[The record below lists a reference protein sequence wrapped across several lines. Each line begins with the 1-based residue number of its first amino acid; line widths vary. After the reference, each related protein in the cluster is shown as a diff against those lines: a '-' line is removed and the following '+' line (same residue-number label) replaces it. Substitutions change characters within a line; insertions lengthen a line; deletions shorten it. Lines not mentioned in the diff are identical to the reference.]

1 MKHERDKREPRQHPR
16 DARRDYR
23 QARQLKRGAALYASA
38 IPHCIIARGI
48 R

>member
-1 MKHERDKREPRQHPR
+1 MKHRDDHKPRKHPK

-38 IPHCIIARGI
+38 VPHSIIPRGV

>member
-1 MKHERDKREPRQHPR
+1 MKHERDRHEPRKHPR

-38 IPHCIIARGI
+38 VPHCIIPRGAR
-48 R
+48 